1 MQEHVCI
8 LSPSLICRQGIL
20 KVDISKVLLY
30 SHNQLLICNTK
41 KTPNQPKTKTTKKQ
55 PTNPHNSEPL
65 RSCFFQTL
73 KYFCIKGLG
82 SLIFAYLAVRNVFR
96 KREMLW
102 ERMGYGGKCSA
113 VLPRA
118 TAVQL
123 FERLEENPES
133 SMPKCVDS
141 AKKPDAAMG
150 SIMYL
155 F

>member
-1 MQEHVCI
+1 MYAFWAL
-8 LSPSLICRQGIL
+8 LSFAGRAYLRWIFPKSFYT
-20 KVDISKVLLY
+20 VTISCW
-30 SHNQLLICNTK
+30 SATPK
-41 KTPNQPKTKTTKKQ
+41 KTQTNPKQKTTKKQ